1 MSSIVAENA
10 VPEQSDSSLRLYLSP
25 AEFIDSDHAGVR
37 AKAAAAVGSV
47 SDPVEQARVLYRAVR
62 DEIRYDPYIDYTDPE
77 TYRASS
83 VLAKGHGYC
92 VGKASLYVALCR
104 AVGIPAR
111 LGLADVK
118 NHLATPRLLEIVGT
132 DVFAYHGYV
141 EIMPGT
147 SWVKATPTFNVSLCQ
162 KLGVPPLEFSGES
175 DALLQPFDA
184 KGREFMSYI
193 AQHGTFF
200 DVPAK
205 FLIGEMMRLYPKLC
219 QPGGLRGDMEEEGAQ
234 ALRARRDRYA
244 VLSTIWPVPGDGGAR
259 VGLAVDPSAVGIVV
273 LIRRGIGA
281 LPAGAGPRQNLL
293 NANA

>member
-1 MSSIVAENA
+1 VNRAGGLLSSA
-10 VPEQSDSSLRLYLSP
+10 VVETPSLQQDDANLRLYLSP
-25 AEFIDSDHAGVR
+25 AEFIDSDHPSIQ
-37 AKAAAAVGSV
+37 AKAKEIAGAIA
-47 SDPVEQARVLYRAVR
+47 DPVGKARALYVAVR
-62 DEIRYDPYIDYTDPE
+62 DGIRYDPYVDYTDLE

-83 VLAKGHGYC
+83 VLAAGHAYC

-104 AVGIPAR
+104 ASGIPAR

-118 NHLATPRLLEIVGT
+118 NHLATQRLLDTVGT

-141 EIMPGT
+141 EIKPGKE
-147 SWVKATPTFNVSLCQ
+147 WVKATPTFNVTLCQ

-205 FLIGEMMRLYPKLC
+205 FLIAEMKRIYPKLC
-219 QPGGLRGDMEEEGAQ
+219 RPGGLRGDMEAEAK
-234 ALRARRDRYA
+234 R
-244 VLSTIWPVPGDGGAR
+244 
-259 VGLAVDPSAVGIVV
+259 
-273 LIRRGIGA
+273 
-281 LPAGAGPRQNLL
+281 
-293 NANA
+293 

>member
-10 VPEQSDSSLRLYLSP
+10 VPEQNNSRLRLYLSP

-37 AKAAAAVGSV
+37 AKAVAAVGSV

-62 DEIRYDPYIDYTDPE
+62 DGVRYDPYIDYTDPE

-104 AVGIPAR
+104 ATGIPAR

-118 NHLATPRLLEIVGT
+118 NHLATPRLLEAVGT
-132 DVFAYHGYV
+132 DLFAYHGYV
-141 EIMPGT
+141 EIKLGQA
-147 SWVKATPTFNVSLCQ
+147 WIKATPTFNVSLCER
-162 KLGVPPLEFSGES
+162 LGVPPLEFSGEA

-184 KGREFMSYI
+184 KGREFMSYVT
-193 AQHGTFF
+193 QHGTFF

-205 FLIGEMMRLYPKLC
+205 FLIGEMIRLYPKLC
-219 QPGGLRGDMEEEGAQ
+219 QPGGLRGDMEREGGK
-234 ALRARRDRYA
+234 R
-244 VLSTIWPVPGDGGAR
+244 
-259 VGLAVDPSAVGIVV
+259 
-273 LIRRGIGA
+273 
-281 LPAGAGPRQNLL
+281 
-293 NANA
+293 